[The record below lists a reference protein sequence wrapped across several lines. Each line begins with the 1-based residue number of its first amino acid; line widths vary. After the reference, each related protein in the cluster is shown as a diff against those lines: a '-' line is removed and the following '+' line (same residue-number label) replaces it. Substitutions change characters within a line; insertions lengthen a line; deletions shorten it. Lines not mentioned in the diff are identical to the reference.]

1 MARIEHVSF
10 NARHPFHAVSSFR
23 IPSRGPRRRRDSLRS
38 FFFCRSFDGARVVA
52 ALSARRELRLTVQFP
67 RSSSLSQST
76 IASSAEFELANMVRD
91 RSSRPGSAPPRLH
104 RTIY

>member
-1 MARIEHVSF
+1 MARIEHVCF
-10 NARHPFHAVSSFR
+10 NARHSFHALSPFR

-38 FFFCRSFDGARVVA
+38 FFCRSFDGARVVA
-52 ALSARRELRLTVQFP
+52 ALSARRELRLTLQFP

-76 IASSAEFELANMVRD
+76 IASSAEFELANVVRD
-91 RSSRPGSAPPRLH
+91 RSLRPGSAPPRLH